1 MLHNEILEALMF
13 FVFSCSWYWSIAKM
27 LRTRTA
33 TGKSLIFVFLTC
45 TGYLFGIS
53 AKLLMWRETGELS
66 LFLYFYLWNL
76 AVISVDLMLVLYFSK
91 DQRPVVAK
99 AAGPPAGALP
109 AGGVPA
115 R

>member
-33 TGKSLIFVFLTC
+33 TGKSLIFVLLTC
-45 TGYLFGIS
+45 SGYMFGIT
-53 AKLLMWRETGELS
+53 AKLLTWRETGELS
-66 LFLYFYLWNL
+66 PFLYFYLWNL

-91 DQRPVVAK
+91 DRGARARPAYGSQ
-99 AAGPPAGALP
+99 AGPGFAGELP
-109 AGGVPA
+109 A

>member
-33 TGKSLIFVFLTC
+33 MGKSLIFVLLTC
-45 TGYLFGIS
+45 SGDLFGITS
-53 AKLLMWRETGELS
+53 KLLMWQATGNLS
-66 LFLYFYLWNL
+66 PFLYFYLWNL

-91 DQRPVVAK
+91 DQDARARPAHVPPS
-99 AAGPPAGALP
+99 GPFVIDEVL
-109 AGGVPA
+109 A